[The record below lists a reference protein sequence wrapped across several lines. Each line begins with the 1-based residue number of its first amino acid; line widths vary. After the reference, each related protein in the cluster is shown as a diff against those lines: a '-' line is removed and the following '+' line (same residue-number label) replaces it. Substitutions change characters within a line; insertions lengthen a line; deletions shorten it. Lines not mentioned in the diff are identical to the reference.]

1 MCVPAVS
8 APRPTQFVMRLCTV
22 VAVVLAALAT
32 PAAAPALAADD
43 LAPRVDFERPGL
55 DGVPVRL
62 SAFRGQWV
70 VVNFWATWCG
80 PCIREIPLLDA
91 LHRERDDVTVIGVN
105 FEEIDHQDLEQFVDR
120 MSISYPVVEVG
131 AEPLVP
137 FEPLKGLPSTFLV
150 SPDGVPVAAKVGE
163 VDREWFE
170 NHLPPRGADD

>member
-1 MCVPAVS
+1 MIRLGAVTPS
-8 APRPTQFVMRLCTV
+8 CWPHSPHPSPPRCPRADG
-22 VAVVLAALAT
+22 AVQ
-32 PAAAPALAADD
+32 
-43 LAPRVDFERPGL
+43 RVDFERPGL
-55 DGVPVRL
+55 DGAPVRL

-105 FEEIDHQDLEQFVDR
+105 FEEIERRDLEEFVDR

-150 SPDGVPVAAKVGE
+150 SPDGIAVAAKVGE

-170 NHLPPRGADD
+170 HHLPAVGAGNGG

>member
-1 MCVPAVS
+1 MI
-8 APRPTQFVMRLCTV
+8 RLG
-22 VAVVLAALAT
+22 AVLAVLLAAFAT
-32 PAAAPALAADD
+32 PVAAALPAADG
-43 LAPRVDFERPGL
+43 AVQRVDFERPGL
-55 DGVPVRL
+55 DGAPVRL

-105 FEEIDHQDLEQFVDR
+105 FEEIERRDLEEFVDR

-150 SPDGVPVAAKVGE
+150 SPDGIAVAAKVGE

-170 NHLPPRGADD
+170 HHLPAVGAGNGG